1 MISRNHRLSTWEL
14 ECWSSEQ
21 RSKSQARSKMYL
33 THATVYKS
41 TVVFSS
47 EPSKQNITISL
58 QEKRNPDVLL
68 CTSTHIEGKQV
79 S

>member
-1 MISRNHRLSTWEL
+1 
-14 ECWSSEQ
+14 
-21 RSKSQARSKMYL
+21 MYL